1 MDKEKP
7 MTILLIEDDENEVNN
22 IKNYIETRKEAK
34 LVKFTNSSY
43 EGIELVKKYMPEGVI
58 LDLEL
63 HNGEGSGLNFLEE
76 LKKVE
81 LDFKP
86 LIVVTTNVYSEIV
99 YSHIRTLGAD
109 FILYKKQ
116 KDYSPEIILNTMIPL
131 RSTIIKSKN
140 IETTETPMEYEERIK
155 EKINIELDLVG
166 IPNHLKGR
174 KYLFEAILYLIQ
186 NENEEEDSAF
196 RYLINKYKLAEST
209 PGRAMQTAINNAWKR
224 TPIDEL
230 LVHYKNRI
238 NYKTGV
244 PNPTEFT
251 YYYRDKIKKLI

>member
-1 MDKEKP
+1 
-7 MTILLIEDDENEVNN
+7 
-22 IKNYIETRKEAK
+22 
-34 LVKFTNSSY
+34 
-43 EGIELVKKYMPEGVI
+43 
-58 LDLEL
+58 
-63 HNGEGSGLNFLEE
+63 
-76 LKKVE
+76 
-81 LDFKP
+81 
-86 LIVVTTNVYSEIV
+86 
-99 YSHIRTLGAD
+99 
-109 FILYKKQ
+109 
-116 KDYSPEIILNTMIPL
+116 
-131 RSTIIKSKN
+131 
-140 IETTETPMEYEERIK
+140 MEYEEKIK